1 MSNIERAINIWREA
15 IETIWKLLTESPA
28 NWNVDVYNAVNN
40 IHAGF
45 SAAATSFVVMFFL
58 YGLSRKGI
66 NLQDY
71 KRPEVFFSQFI
82 RLAIVTGIVAGS
94 FTLTEATFEIVQG
107 LLSVVKGNANLDIS
121 KITLPQEI
129 AVALDNTSLIEIHPF
144 SSDKIDLTGLKV
156 ALFGLI
162 SMVVIFVCSI
172 MLLVIVYGRLI
183 NLYLHMAVSGIFLS
197 TFAAEQTQGIGASF
211 IKSWLNSCLR
221 ALVMILAVFIY
232 SKLMTSDY
240 SEAVNLIT
248 SGDVTGGLMLY
259 MKEFLIFAFITISI
273 CKAGDQI
280 VQRWGL

>member
-1 MSNIERAINIWREA
+1 MSNIERAISMWREA
-15 IETIWKLLTESPA
+15 IEKIWQLLTESPA
-28 NWNVDVYNAVNN
+28 SWNSDVYGVISN
-40 IHAGF
+40 IHAAF
-45 SAAATSFVVMFFL
+45 NSAATALVVMFFL
-58 YGLSRKGI
+58 YGLTRKSI

-82 RLAIVTGIVAGS
+82 RLGIVTGVVAGS
-94 FTLTEATFEIVQG
+94 FTLLEAAFEVVQSM
-107 LLSVVKGNANLDIS
+107 LSVVKGSAKLDVS
-121 KITLPQEI
+121 AITLPQEI
-129 AVALDNTSLIEIHPF
+129 ETALNNTNMIEIHPF
-144 SSDKIDLTGLKV
+144 SSDKIDLSGIKV

-162 SMVVIFVCSI
+162 AMVVIFVCSI

-197 TFAAEQTQGIGASF
+197 TFAAEQTQGIGAAF

-232 SKLMTSDY
+232 SKLISSDS
-240 SEAVNLIT
+240 SEAVKLVT
-248 SGDVTGGLMLY
+248 AGDVTGGLMLY
-259 MKEFLIFAFITISI
+259 MKEFLVFAFITISV